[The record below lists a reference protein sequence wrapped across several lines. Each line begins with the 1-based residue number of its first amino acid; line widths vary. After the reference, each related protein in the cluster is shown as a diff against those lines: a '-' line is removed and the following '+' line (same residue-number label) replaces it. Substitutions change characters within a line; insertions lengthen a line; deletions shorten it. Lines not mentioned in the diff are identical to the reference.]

1 MDHHHAIVIERG
13 EEGGFG
19 AYATDVPGCIAVGK
33 TEQEVLDRIR
43 RNPPAHEYGSDPN
56 INISGN
62 QATSSPAKLVAST
75 NRPSTSENARITASA
90 IGSLKLESGFR
101 SPKTAEKQE
110 I

>member
-62 QATSSPAKLVAST
+62 QVDFIACETGRF
-75 NRPSTSENARITASA
+75 N
-90 IGSLKLESGFR
+90 
-101 SPKTAEKQE
+101 KQT
-110 I
+110 